1 MLAFTQHAYM
11 LLAAKAM
18 PFWTSLLTSSERSAS
33 RIEPLAPE
41 NSPIPLECV
50 VVLMDLAGKLTIH
63 IGGIAPAV
71 PALGIHGLA
80 TCRCIPCV
88 ISEGSLLACTRSDRK
103 GMCLPFFN

>member
-1 MLAFTQHAYM
+1 MAFFKKPLCLQMLAFTQHAYM

-63 IGGIAPAV
+63 IGHIAPAV
-71 PALGIHGLA
+71 PAWGMHGLA
-80 TCRCIPCV
+80 MCNCIPLFYLWGQPAGLC
-88 ISEGSLLACTRSDRK
+88 
-103 GMCLPFFN
+103 